1 MQKATY
7 EFISKQ
13 LNDRILEW
21 RKCSQCTEEFPIFQ
35 KDQEMLEKI
44 APTVGGK
51 KQLFATSEFCP
62 DCRAR
67 QRLVR
72 RNERNFY
79 SRTSSLSGKK
89 IFSLYSPDAEIKVFE
104 HEEWYSEKWN
114 PMDFAQ
120 DIDFAGSIQKQLS
133 LLRKQIPT
141 LSVMTIDNQNCT
153 YTTGT

>member
-67 QRLVR
+67 QRLVW

-89 IFSLYSPDAEIKVFE
+89 IFSLYSPDAERLNKKPKRELHLRTCDKCATEMISVYPQNADFKVYCE
-104 HEEWYSEKWN
+104 ACYNKEVY
-114 PMDFAQ
+114 
-120 DIDFAGSIQKQLS
+120 
-133 LLRKQIPT
+133 
-141 LSVMTIDNQNCT
+141 
-153 YTTGT
+153 